1 MTAPKT
7 AATASGIS
15 CNHLAEQIKLTKA
28 DIKAEEAHI
37 TTKTSRLH
45 ALQHAAHPD
54 AKAIERL
61 QACIRRIEE
70 ELAKDREDLLGD
82 EEDFRVK
89 CSGHTHA

>member
-1 MTAPKT
+1 MQPP
-7 AATASGIS
+7 GR
-15 CNHLAEQIKLTKA
+15 A
-28 DIKAEEAHI
+28 DQADQGGHQGREEAHI
-37 TTKTSRLH
+37 ATKTSRLH

-70 ELAKDREDLLGD
+70 ELAKDREDLIGD